1 MKKVLTICLLIIL
14 VISISGCSK
23 NDNKVVL
30 QIKESSWSGWDR
42 DYKPKEVTRKYNIV
56 LNKKYYT
63 KSGSL
68 QFKVIKINE
77 DNIIIKTTWPF
88 SDNSKGIN
96 LNSNKTKFKVYY
108 NKVLKLVTPTTD
120 AGDIYYLKLIK

>member
-1 MKKVLTICLLIIL
+1 MKLHIE
-14 VISISGCSK
+14 
-23 NDNKVVL
+23 
-30 QIKESSWSGWDR
+30 ESSWSGWDR